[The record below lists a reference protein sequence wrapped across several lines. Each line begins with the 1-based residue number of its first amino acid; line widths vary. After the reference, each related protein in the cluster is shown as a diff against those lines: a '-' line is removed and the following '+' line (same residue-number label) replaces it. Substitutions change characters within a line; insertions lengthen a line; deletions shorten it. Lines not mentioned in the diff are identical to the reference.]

1 MSATYTARIL
11 QKRTVMLFV
20 DCSTF
25 DKPSVCSGSLTYEN
39 QVLQAFMMFTILL
52 NAVQTWAPIRLGGM
66 GNAAHPSSAIVFKLS
81 TISNC
86 RTKP

>member
-25 DKPSVCSGSLTYEN
+25 DKPSVCPGSLTYGN
-39 QVLQAFMMFTILL
+39 QVLQVFMMFTILL
-52 NAVQTWAPIRLGGM
+52 NSVQTWAPIRLDGM
-66 GNAAHPSSAIVFKLS
+66 ENAAHPSSAIVFELS